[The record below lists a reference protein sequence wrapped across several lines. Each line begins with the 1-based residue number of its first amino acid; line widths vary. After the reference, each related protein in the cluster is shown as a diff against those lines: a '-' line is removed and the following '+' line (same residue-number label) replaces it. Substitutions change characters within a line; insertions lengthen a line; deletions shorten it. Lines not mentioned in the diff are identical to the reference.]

1 MKKMDLRVKK
11 TKLAIEAALLKL
23 LETKPFQEITINNI
37 AEEAMINRATFYSHY
52 TDKYDL
58 LDSLIIEK
66 LSRFRNNLYEA
77 KHVKDGT
84 LYPERFIFAISTA
97 FQIVESEAYFY
108 RVMLGNQTTSNIK
121 TRFVEMASETFTS
134 QFDEFF
140 GKDEFNRTMPKEL
153 FIPFV
158 VSGISGTIFWW
169 IENNQ
174 PYSPEQMANYLMNF
188 VINGPA
194 KTMGL
199 NISETSK
206 GKGLRS
212 DSI

>member
-11 TKLAIEAALLKL
+11 TKLAIEVAILKL
-23 LETKPFQEITINNI
+23 LETKPFQDITIHDI

-58 LDSLIIEK
+58 LDRLIVDR
-66 LSRFRNNLYEA
+66 LSKFRNNLYEA

-84 LYPERFIFAISTA
+84 LYPERFILAISTA

-121 TRFVEMASETFTS
+121 TRFVEMASEAFTS
-134 QFDEFF
+134 QFDVFF
-140 GKDEFNRTMPKEL
+140 GKDESKWTMPKEL
-153 FIPFV
+153 FLPFI

-174 PYSPEQMANYLMNF
+174 PYSPEQMANYLTHL

-199 NISETSK
+199 HISEIN
-206 GKGLRS
+206 RI
-212 DSI
+212 D